1 MKTDIS
7 ILEELSPDV
16 LYNYVTM
23 RQRIDVEANSIY
35 SITSML
41 ALFEICGDDKAEV
54 DPIALGKIN
63 QMLNTNILN
72 IWEIMDD
79 FIYIVQAKS
88 ELERLKK

>member
-16 LYNYVTM
+16 LYNYVAM

-35 SITSML
+35 SITSMM
-41 ALFEICGDDKAEV
+41 ALIETCGDDKAEV

-63 QMLNTNILN
+63 QILHTNILN

-79 FIYIVQAKS
+79 FIYIVQAKL
-88 ELERLKK
+88 ELEKLKK

>member
-1 MKTDIS
+1 LKTDIS

-41 ALFEICGDDKAEV
+41 ALFEICSDDKAEV